1 MRTAML
7 TFFTI
12 LLLGTALAASALG
25 AIGSPGSGATLNV
38 IVGNVA
44 AERQVDGTPAA
55 LPPVVLFSPTSGS
68 APVTVPP
75 TSGSA
80 PVTVPPTSGAA
91 PVAAPVTVLLPPTS
105 GAAPVAAPVRLPS
118 TSTAPS
124 SALLGLLVGGAGTA
138 SGLTLL
144 VMAGRRRR

>member
-1 MRTAML
+1 ML
-7 TFFTI
+7 TVFTI
-12 LLLGTALAASALG
+12 VLLGTALAASALG
-25 AIGSPGSGATLNV
+25 AIGSPGGGATLNV

-80 PVTVPPTSGAA
+80 PV
-91 PVAAPVTVLLPPTS
+91 AAPVTVLLPPTS

-124 SALLGLLVGGAGTA
+124 SALLGLLVGGAGAA

>member
-25 AIGSPGSGATLNV
+25 AIGSPGSGATLDV

-91 PVAAPVTVLLPPTS
+91 PVAAPV
-105 GAAPVAAPVRLPS
+105 RLPS

>member
-25 AIGSPGSGATLNV
+25 AIGSPGGGATLDV
-38 IVGNVA
+38 IPGSGA
-44 AERQVDGTPAA
+44 AERQVDGTAHA
-55 LPPVVLFSPTSGS
+55 VTPVVF
-68 APVTVPP
+68 
-75 TSGSA
+75 
-80 PVTVPPTSGAA
+80 
-91 PVAAPVTVLLPPTS
+91 LPPTS

-124 SALLGLLVGGAGTA
+124 SALLGLLVGGAGAA